1 MRETLFQLCI
11 MNICMIQIWRI
22 NTSNYIERKW
32 IHTDV
37 WRNYSQITTKKCR
50 KVKVLVTQLCSTLCD
65 PMSLPGSSVHGI
77 LQARY
82 WSELL
87 FPPPGNLPGSG
98 IEPRS
103 PVLQADCLPSES
115 PGKPSLFLFSLPLG
129 FPASSW
135 LSWLTTHKDTHLTFL
150 HSQPFPWRLKFKLF

>member
-1 MRETLFQLCI
+1 MRETLFQICI

-103 PVLQADCLPSES
+103 PVLQADCLLSE
-115 PGKPSLFLFSLPLG
+115 PPEKPQKTNKQKPNKKFYKSLKEKPPNKYGQRMKADS
-129 FPASSW
+129 A
-135 LSWLTTHKDTHLTFL
+135 
-150 HSQPFPWRLKFKLF
+150 